1 MAAFLAS
8 QIPGALFRDNV
19 RSLFVARSSGLSLI
33 NAPMN
38 APMNAFWTQLT
49 LQSLSLYQWRSAS
62 YLYQIVGLLQSWRS
76 GSVLLQNGDWV
87 ALGLLGVLFGLAPYV
102 STTLISVFLVAAIAF
117 WGLLTLTDDRQ
128 KTAWGLTPIHLTVMV
143 FWGVNVIATGA
154 SPVKRA
160 ALEGLAKLTLYLLTF
175 VVMARVVRIA
185 KLRSALVTI
194 YLLTC
199 VLVSSYGI
207 RQMMYGAPPLAT
219 WSDPDSAMGNFTRIY
234 SFLGNPNLLASYLLP
249 ATIFSVMAFLRWR
262 SPWQKALAA
271 MMLLLN
277 GLNVIFTYSRGGW
290 IALVIGFITLGLLLG
305 YWFHLYRKAWVLPAL
320 VGGLGGF
327 VLLSVIVIPPVR
339 SRVLSMF
346 VGRGDSS
353 NNFRLNVWT
362 SVLQMIKANPIL
374 GIGPGNDAF
383 NQIYPVYSRTR
394 FTALSAY
401 SVLLEVTVEAG
412 LIGLTSFLWLLL
424 VTFNQAAIQLQ
435 RLRSQANV
443 DGLWL
448 MGAIASLAGLMGQG
462 LVDTVLYRPQ
472 VSTLWWL
479 CIAIIASFYSTLPT
493 DRRLPDGSAKGEGD
507 EGGRT

>member
-1 MAAFLAS
+1 
-8 QIPGALFRDNV
+8 
-19 RSLFVARSSGLSLI
+19 
-33 NAPMN
+33 MN
-38 APMNAFWTQLT
+38 ALWTQLT
-49 LQSLSLYQWRSAS
+49 LQSLALYQWRSAS
-62 YLYQIVGLLQSWRS
+62 YLYRIVGLLQSWRS
-76 GSVLLQNGDWV
+76 GSFLLQHGDLI

-102 STTLISVFLVAAIAF
+102 TTTLISVFLVAAIAF
-117 WGLLTLTDDRQ
+117 WGLLTLTDER
-128 KTAWGLTPIHLTVMV
+128 KTTGWGLTPIHLTVLL

-175 VVMARVVRIA
+175 VVMARVLRIA
-185 KLRSALVTI
+185 KLRSTLVTI

-199 VLVSSYGI
+199 VLVSTYGI
-207 RQMMYGAPPLAT
+207 RQAIYGAPPLAT
-219 WSDPDSAMGNFTRIY
+219 WSDPESAMGNFTRVY

-249 ATIFSVMAFLRWR
+249 AVIFSVMACFRWKT
-262 SPWQKALAA
+262 PWQKALAG
-271 MMLLLN
+271 MMLLIN
-277 GLNVIFTYSRGGW
+277 GLSVIFTYSRGGW
-290 IALVIGFITLGLLLG
+290 IALVVSSVTLGLLLG
-305 YWFHLYRKAWVLPAL
+305 YWLHLYRRTWVLPAL
-320 VGGLGGF
+320 VGGVGGF
-327 VLLSVIVIPPVR
+327 ILLSVLVVPPVR

-362 SVLQMIKANPIL
+362 SVIQMIKARPVL

-383 NQIYPVYSRTR
+383 NQIYPIYSRTR

-412 LIGLTSFLWLLL
+412 LIGLASFLWLLL
-424 VTFNQAAIQLQ
+424 VTFNQAALQLQ
-435 RLRSQANV
+435 RLRSQSDP
-443 DGLWL
+443 DGFWL

-479 CIAIIASFYSTLPT
+479 CVAIISSFYSTFPT
-493 DRRLPDGSAKGEGD
+493 DRRQPIETSEP
-507 EGGRT
+507 